1 MPEHHIPRGRLHED
15 LRALDHDGE
24 EVVSIVQDPD
34 DLERFTVITRYK
46 GDKLETR
53 PAGGTA

>member
-24 EVVSIVQDPD
+24 EVFTIAPDPSND
-34 DLERFTVITRYK
+34 DRFLVVTRYRISVV
-46 GDKLETR
+46 EIR
-53 PAGGTA
+53 PAGGKS